1 VIARVACAF
10 AALLLTVAATASPL
24 TPQQQR
30 GKQLYLTGESAT
42 QRRVTAL
49 IGADEVEVAASVVP
63 CGSCHA
69 RSGRGNPE
77 GGITPSNLQWDVL
90 SHPATTDDRTR
101 AAYTPALLRRAIT
114 MGIDPSAN
122 HLQPTMPRYR
132 MAIEEMNDLLA
143 YIEKLGTDYDPG
155 LTDDAIRI
163 GAVLPSDEREQAA
176 VRGTLTTWF
185 DRLNRDGGVFGR
197 RIEPRFTTTS
207 GPADKRAAAFRE
219 FLEREQPFAVTA
231 AWISGADDAMSAVA
245 EEAHVPTIAT
255 FTAHLGAED
264 RRYVFQL
271 LAGVREQSLALV
283 AGAVGEHRATAR
295 VTILADEATDAFA
308 AKLRDA
314 LTDAG
319 CKHVSVASAAS
330 AASAASVLPADAQY
344 LLYLGAPSRLD
355 AVLAAAA
362 ALAAPPYVLI
372 PVAHSSGDLTAAP
385 AALDG
390 RLLLALP
397 SSPDDLTPEGEA
409 ELRAL
414 EVPPAAVTSA
424 RIALAS
430 AKLLVEALR
439 VPGRDL
445 DRDILLT
452 TLETFYRTPTGLTP
466 PITWTPSRHTG
477 SHAVRIIGIDA
488 KAKRWVDRGWWE
500 GE

>member
-1 VIARVACAF
+1 MIARAACAF
-10 AALLLTVAATASPL
+10 AALLLTGAATAGTL

-30 GKQLYLTGESAT
+30 GKQLYLTGESAA

-143 YIEKLGTDYDPG
+143 YLEKLGTDYDPG
-155 LTDDAIRI
+155 LTDDVIRI
-163 GAVLPSDEREQAA
+163 AAVLPTEEREQAA
-176 VRGTLTTWF
+176 VRGALTAWF
-185 DRLNRDGGVFGR
+185 SRLNQDGGVFGR

-207 GPADKRAAAFRE
+207 GTADKRAAAFRE

-245 EEAHVPTIAT
+245 EEAHVPTIAA
-255 FTAHLGAED
+255 FTADLGADD

-283 AGAVGEHRATAR
+283 AAAVGEHRATAR
-295 VTILADEATDAFA
+295 VTILADEATSGFA
-308 AKLRDA
+308 SKLRDT

-319 CKHVSVASAAS
+319 CKHVSVASA
-330 AASAASVLPADAQY
+330 LPLDAQHV
-344 LLYLGAPSRLD
+344 LYLGAPSRLD

-362 ALAAPPYVLI
+362 VLAAPPYVLI

-414 EVPPAAVTSA
+414 DVPPAAATSA

-439 VPGRDL
+439 GPGRNL
-445 DRDILLT
+445 DRDVLLT

-477 SHAVRIIGIDA
+477 SHAVRIIGVDV